1 MQRKETNM
9 EQPTRNVHEQEYLE
23 LLKRNQERDFSRNWV
38 NSSVFLFYLQV
49 FCVVAFIL
57 GGCYG
62 LYKHRYHG
70 KPEVEVP
77 SNTLYTPQYK

>member
-1 MQRKETNM
+1 MIFDTNLLFLRGKTKAM
-9 EQPTRNVHEQEYLE
+9 DQEQEVKDPK
-23 LLKRNQERDFSRNWV
+23 LKDFAYNWV

-49 FCVVAFIL
+49 FCVVAFLL

-62 LYKHRYHG
+62 LYNHRYKG
-70 KPEVEVP
+70 KPDTSVP

>member
-9 EQPTRNVHEQEYLE
+9 EQPVRNVHEQEYLE
-23 LLKRNQERDFSRNWV
+23 QLKRNQERDFSRNWV

-49 FCVVAFIL
+49 FCICAFVL

-70 KPEVEVP
+70 KPEVAVP

>member
-1 MQRKETNM
+1 M
-9 EQPTRNVHEQEYLE
+9 EQPIRNEHEQEYLE

-49 FCVVAFIL
+49 FCIVAFVF

-62 LYKHRYHG
+62 LYAHRYKG
-70 KPEVEVP
+70 KPEVNVP
-77 SNTLYTPQYK
+77 SNTLYEPQYK

>member
-1 MQRKETNM
+1 M
-9 EQPTRNVHEQEYLE
+9 EHIEEHKDPREQ
-23 LLKRNQERDFSRNWV
+23 DFKYNWV

-49 FCVVAFIL
+49 FCILAFIL

-62 LYKHRYHG
+62 LYTHRYKG
-70 KPEVEVP
+70 KPEVNVP